1 MRGISM
7 AKIIG
12 NITLYLFLIVCV
24 AWFMDYKM
32 VQEYYYPIVSNNEQL
47 KEELGSILKV
57 HKSLFETEDENY
69 NLRVQVTTENNLKY
83 LVKINSQD
91 SQYYEILEDYN
102 DKD

>member
-1 MRGISM
+1 M

-24 AWFMDYKM
+24 ARFMDYKM

-47 KEELGSILKV
+47 KEELGSINKV
-57 HKSLFETEDENY
+57 HKSLFEIEDENY

>member
-24 AWFMDYKM
+24 ARFMDYKM

-47 KEELGSILKV
+47 KEELGSINKV
-57 HKSLFETEDENY
+57 HKSLFEIEDENY

-83 LVKINSQD
+83 LVKINSKD
-91 SQYYEILEDYN
+91 FSIL
-102 DKD
+102 